1 MNKLISKCP
10 ACHGALQITTL
21 RCPDCGM
28 ELRNVFDIS
37 AFDLLDSDQ
46 LEFLT
51 AFLRNRGNMKE
62 VQSDMQ
68 ISYPAAKKKL
78 DNLLEA
84 LNLGGAA
91 NDAFPKEPDVSCMNV
106 DYTSNLASEII
117 KAKLKEHGGHVTVY
131 TARGL
136 PCEIYA
142 EPDGTT
148 FTSDKLRLSLRMII
162 RCLTLLLICFT
173 DRAAA
178 PKKET
183 AETASSEKRVVR
195 KTPWSER

>member
-1 MNKLISKCP
+1 MNKLISKCL

-68 ISYPAAKKKL
+68 ISYPTAKKKL

-136 PCEIYA
+136 PC
-142 EPDGTT
+142 
-148 FTSDKLRLSLRMII
+148 
-162 RCLTLLLICFT
+162 
-173 DRAAA
+173 
-178 PKKET
+178 
-183 AETASSEKRVVR
+183 
-195 KTPWSER
+195 

>member
-1 MNKLISKCP
+1 M
-10 ACHGALQITTL
+10 
-21 RCPDCGM
+21 
-28 ELRNVFDIS
+28 
-37 AFDLLDSDQ
+37 
-46 LEFLT
+46 
-51 AFLRNRGNMKE
+51 
-62 VQSDMQ
+62 
-68 ISYPAAKKKL
+68 
-78 DNLLEA
+78 
-84 LNLGGAA
+84 
-91 NDAFPKEPDVSCMNV
+91 SCMNV

-148 FTSDKLRLSLRMII
+148 FTSDKLPIKPAYDYTVFDVI
-162 RCLTLLLICFT
+162 VDLLY
-173 DRAAA
+173 RQGGSA
-178 PKKET
+178 KKET

>member
-46 LEFLT
+46 LDFLT

-68 ISYPAAKKKL
+68 ISYPTAKKKL

-84 LNLGGAA
+84 LNLGGAT

-106 DYTSNLASEII
+106 L
-117 KAKLKEHGGHVTVY
+117 V
-131 TARGL
+131 R
-136 PCEIYA
+136 
-142 EPDGTT
+142 
-148 FTSDKLRLSLRMII
+148 FTQNRTEQHLQAISSRLSLRMII
-162 RCLTLLLICFT
+162 QCLTLLLICFT

>member
-68 ISYPAAKKKL
+68 ISYPTAKKKL

-91 NDAFPKEPDVSCMNV
+91 MM
-106 DYTSNLASEII
+106 
-117 KAKLKEHGGHVTVY
+117 
-131 TARGL
+131 R
-136 PCEIYA
+136 
-142 EPDGTT
+142 
-148 FTSDKLRLSLRMII
+148 SLRNPM
-162 RCLTLLLICFT
+162 
-173 DRAAA
+173 
-178 PKKET
+178 
-183 AETASSEKRVVR
+183 
-195 KTPWSER
+195 

>member
-1 MNKLISKCP
+1 
-10 ACHGALQITTL
+10 
-21 RCPDCGM
+21 
-28 ELRNVFDIS
+28 
-37 AFDLLDSDQ
+37 
-46 LEFLT
+46 
-51 AFLRNRGNMKE
+51 
-62 VQSDMQ
+62 
-68 ISYPAAKKKL
+68 
-78 DNLLEA
+78 
-84 LNLGGAA
+84 
-91 NDAFPKEPDVSCMNV
+91 MNV

-148 FTSDKLRLSLRMII
+148 FTSDKLPIKPAYDYTVFDVM
-162 RCLTLLLICFT
+162 LICFT